1 MYTTDVSELC
11 SAIKNIEKKDLKRV
25 VMRFGGKYT
34 FPVDARPILELWS
47 EGEGPTS
54 AEVAG
59 VRVKDDSVLLDTP
72 ELGAEIDSCMA
83 YPGYLSAV
91 TNKIVE
97 LEAA

>member
-47 EGEGPTS
+47 EGPTS

-59 VRVKDDSVLLDTP
+59 VRVEDDSVLLDIP
-72 ELGAEIDSCMA
+72 ELGAEVYSSMA
-83 YPGYLSAV
+83 YPGFLSAV
-91 TNKIVE
+91 TQKIVE

>member
-1 MYTTDVSELC
+1 MHTTDVSELC

-25 VMRFGGKYT
+25 VARFGGKYT

-47 EGEGPTS
+47 NGPTS
-54 AEVAG
+54 AKVAG